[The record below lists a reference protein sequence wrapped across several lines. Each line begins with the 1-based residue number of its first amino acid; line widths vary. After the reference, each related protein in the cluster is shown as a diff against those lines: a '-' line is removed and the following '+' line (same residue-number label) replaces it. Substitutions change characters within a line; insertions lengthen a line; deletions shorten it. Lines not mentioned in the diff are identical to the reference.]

1 VQCAAPSRSGQD
13 ARRAATRSSIRPADT
28 LATME
33 ALFVVL
39 MAVVV
44 LAVGYLALLAVYR
57 MSRTEKTGE
66 A

>member
-1 VQCAAPSRSGQD
+1 MP
-13 ARRAATRSSIRPADT
+13 RRAPTRSSIRPADT

-44 LAVGYLALLAVYR
+44 LTVGYLALLAVYKLV
-57 MSRTEKTGE
+57 KTGK

>member
-1 VQCAAPSRSGQD
+1 M
-13 ARRAATRSSIRPADT
+13 RPADT

-44 LAVGYLALLAVYR
+44 LTVGYLALLAVYKLV
-57 MSRTEKTGE
+57 KTGK

>member
-1 VQCAAPSRSGQD
+1 
-13 ARRAATRSSIRPADT
+13 
-28 LATME
+28 ME

>member
-1 VQCAAPSRSGQD
+1 MLEAEPERAAMP
-13 ARRAATRSSIRPADT
+13 RRAPTRSSIRPADT

-44 LAVGYLALLAVYR
+44 LTVGYLALLAVYKLV
-57 MSRTEKTGE
+57 KTGK